1 MECPLATCMERDKKG
16 AYRKGQLGES
26 LTVPGLQSHYEA
38 PLHPDLTIDTTKVP
52 AKEAAEKIVE
62 LVTDKFIGR

>member
-1 MECPLATCMERDKKG
+1 MT
-16 AYRKGQLGES
+16 YRKGQLGES
-26 LTVPGLQSHYEA
+26 LTVPGLQSHDEA